1 MQYCIN
7 LYAVFCQSLLLLEEY
22 TVFALFLDF
31 STGLC
36 YNVLYVKMCFFTYC
50 KRLNNRIIAG
60 DAMKKKQNRT
70 AEIVRVSYRGIGVN
84 LILVL
89 FKAVVGFA
97 AHSISVLLD
106 AVNNLSDALSSVITI
121 IGTKL
126 AGKAPDKKHPYG
138 HGRVEYVT
146 ASVIAI
152 LVLFAGFTA
161 LKESVQKILHP
172 DETGYS
178 PVSLVILAA
187 GVAAKVVLG
196 KYFQKKGKMLNS
208 DSLSASGTD
217 ALFDAVISFAT
228 LVAAALNMI
237 FGWKLEGI
245 LGVLISVFILRA
257 GVEILRDTI
266 SSIIGVRADEELTK
280 KLKKTLCRYPEIQG
294 AYDLMLHSYGPERY
308 FGSVHVEVADDMT
321 MREFDALNRRV
332 VADIYADFGVL
343 LTVGIYAANNSH
355 RLARRLKRAVRQEV
369 AKYPLLMQMHGFY
382 LDEKKKL
389 VSFDVVYDFQMKQ
402 PDETVRKLREDLK
415 KRFPSYHFHVNL
427 DSDFS
432 E

>member
-1 MQYCIN
+1 M
-7 LYAVFCQSLLLLEEY
+7 
-22 TVFALFLDF
+22 
-31 STGLC
+31 
-36 YNVLYVKMCFFTYC
+36 
-50 KRLNNRIIAG
+50 
-60 DAMKKKQNRT
+60 KKQNRT
-70 AEIVRVSYRGIGVN
+70 AEIVKVSYRGIGVN
-84 LILVL
+84 LVLVL

-97 AHSISVLLD
+97 SHSISVLLD

-152 LVLFAGFTA
+152 LVLFAGLTA
-161 LKESVQKILHP
+161 LKESAEKIIHP
-172 DETGYS
+172 GAASYTA
-178 PVSLVILAA
+178 VSLLILAA
-187 GVAAKVVLG
+187 GVAAKVFLG
-196 KYFQKKGKMLNS
+196 KYFQKKGRMLNS
-208 DSLSASGTD
+208 DSLTASGTD

-228 LVAAALNMI
+228 LVAAALNLI

-245 LGVLISVFILRA
+245 LGVLISVFILKA

-266 SSIIGVRADEELTK
+266 SHIIGVRADEALTK
-280 KLKKTLCRYPEIQG
+280 KLKRALCQYPEIRG

-321 MREFDALNRRV
+321 MREFDALNREV
-332 VADIYADFGVL
+332 VADIYAEFGVL
-343 LTVGIYAANNSH
+343 LTIGIYAANTSH
-355 RLARRLKRAVRQEV
+355 SRARRIKKAVREEV

-382 LDEKKKL
+382 YDEKRKL
-389 VSFDVVYDFQMKQ
+389 VSFDVVYDFRMEK
-402 PDETVRKLREDLK
+402 PDDVVKKLRADLK
-415 KRFPSYHFHVNL
+415 KRFPRCRFNINL